1 MVMTVPGYTPPVT
14 RATFRRSA
22 IAAACVAVAVCAV
35 LFPLGYGAWA
45 LFGCA
50 GIGLGVLNSYLTMR
64 AVISFAQNQPS
75 RARFSASVL
84 GRLGLITLIAF
95 AIVLLFPQKAAIAVF
110 GGLIVFQFLGIAS
123 SLLPLIKE
131 IRQK

>member
-1 MVMTVPGYTPPVT
+1 MLTVPGYTPPVT

-22 IAAACVAVAVCAV
+22 IAAAVAGAVAIAV
-35 LFPLGYGAWA
+35 LGPMGLGGYA
-45 LFGCA
+45 LFGCVGLA
-50 GIGLGVLNSYLTMR
+50 LGVLNSYLTMR
-64 AVISFAQNQPS
+64 SVVRFAESKPS

-84 GRLGLITLIAF
+84 GRLAVITALAF
-95 AIVLLFPQKAAIAVF
+95 ACVLLFPPPAIAVF

>member
-1 MVMTVPGYTPPVT
+1 MVTVPGYTPPVT
-14 RATFRRSA
+14 RATVRRSA
-22 IAAACVAVAVCAV
+22 MAAAVVGAMTVAVLA
-35 LFPLGYGAWA
+35 PLGLGGYA
-45 LFGCA
+45 LFGCVGLA
-50 GIGLGVLNSYLTMR
+50 LGVLNSYLTMR
-64 AVISFAQNQPS
+64 AVVRFVRTRPS

-84 GRLGLITLIAF
+84 GRLALITALAL
-95 AIVLLFPQKAAIAVF
+95 ACAQKFPPSAVAVF

>member
-1 MVMTVPGYTPPVT
+1 VVLTVPGYTPPVT

-22 IAAACVAVAVCAV
+22 IAAAVVGAVALAV
-35 LFPLGYGAWA
+35 LAPLGYVAYA
-45 LFGCA
+45 VFGCVGLA
-50 GIGLGVLNSYLTMR
+50 LGVLNSYLTMR
-64 AVISFAQNQPS
+64 AVVRFAETKPS

-84 GRLGLITLIAF
+84 GRLGVITLAAF
-95 AIVLLFPQKAAIAVF
+95 ACVLLFPQTASIAVF

>member
-1 MVMTVPGYTPPVT
+1 VVLTVPGYTPPVT

-22 IAAACVAVAVCAV
+22 IAAAVVGVVAAAI
-35 LFPLGYGAWA
+35 LAPLGYGLYAV
-45 LFGCA
+45 FGCVGLA
-50 GIGLGVLNSYLTMR
+50 LGVLNSYLTMR
-64 AVISFAQNQPS
+64 AVVRFAETKPS

-84 GRLGLITLIAF
+84 GRLGVITLAAF
-95 AIVLLFPQKAAIAVF
+95 ACVLLFPPPAIAVF

>member
-1 MVMTVPGYTPPVT
+1 VLTVPGYTPPVT

-22 IAAACVAVAVCAV
+22 VATAVVAAVAVAVLV
-35 LFPLGYGAWA
+35 PMGLGGYA
-45 LFGCA
+45 LFGCV
-50 GIGLGVLNSYLTMR
+50 GLALGLLNNFLTMR
-64 AVISFAQNQPS
+64 SVLKFAQTQPS
-75 RARFSASVL
+75 RAQFSGAVL
-84 GRLGLITLIAF
+84 GRLALITVLAL
-95 AIVLLFPQKAAIAVF
+95 ACALLFQPTAIAVF